1 VAVPLYAIAIL
12 STTVVP
18 RRIEWL
24 GIVVAVFA
32 GWLGLLG
39 PLSDVIEGVSSIEF
53 IGFFVFM
60 ASMGI
65 AILRRRNEPV
75 VETAPSR

>member
-1 VAVPLYAIAIL
+1 M
-12 STTVVP
+12 
-18 RRIEWL
+18 
-24 GIVVAVFA
+24 VVAVFG
-32 GWLGLLG
+32 GWLGLLA
-39 PLSDVIEGVSSIEF
+39 PAWEVIEGVTTIGF
-53 IGFFVFM
+53 LGFFVFM